1 MSAHTHKFRLQLPRI
16 VYTPDLIRIEWSDSR
31 GLWAAD
37 WVVITVKGN
46 KQQQQQDKREG
57 FFFPSLFNLST
68 DTRRRWRAI
77 LRFSSVCV
85 SSERLASYTNVK
97 ITRRN
102 RFAFQNVFFFLLFST
117 GAAGRL
123 WKYCY
128 GFSSCWIGRRT
139 VVSFSNR
146 NDDDDDGLLYP
157 SPARRVWNLSPS
169 ACINIYKRL
178 FNSLLLL
185 LLPVPPPPQS
195 ISCQSKTTTTFFN
208 RICILFCSCLGFG
221 VVENILLF
229 ASQLWRKKKKKNG
242 VVRIFQRCQRFQRFL
257 IGTYVGM
264 EMADLLL
271 LLFHFFIVSLC
282 IPGRREAG
290 TIFLVTMIT
299 SYWCC

>member
-1 MSAHTHKFRLQLPRI
+1 MKWF
-16 VYTPDLIRIEWSDSR
+16 
-31 GLWAAD
+31 
-37 WVVITVKGN
+37 
-46 KQQQQQDKREG
+46 KRSVSCWLSCDHSQREQTTTTTTG
-57 FFFPSLFNLST
+57 QKRRFFFSFSFQLVNWHSKEVTRNPAVLLCLCVIRETCVIYKRKNHPPQSLRLSK
-68 DTRRRWRAI
+68 R
-77 LRFSSVCV
+77 
-85 SSERLASYTNVK
+85 
-97 ITRRN
+97 
-102 RFAFQNVFFFLLFST
+102 FFFLLFST

-242 VVRIFQRCQRFQRFL
+242 VVRIFRCQRFQRFL